1 MCISIQ
7 QLYTLSVLK
16 IKQESYKKSHFRH
29 QPPTSPIT
37 KATDLPLTYCCV
49 TANYSLRECSHAHA
63 HTHTHMHKSHLT
75 LGGHTIERNTLSWGW
90 VPVSVKSPSWKT
102 PLNPHFTPI
111 YPASSHLRSVAK
123 GHGVKGLRRR
133 TSTWLR
139 WRLPAWLLPGCCFH
153 SFNWRKGCSV
163 ASFKVLRKTAWWTQ
177 SYLGGVEAKP
187 GNKLMWC
194 LHLNVCN
201 KLILNRCILSFELK
215 HYGLMDVYI
224 SGVSLNLLMPMTPK
238 YGKGCIH
245 LSIHPSI
252 KTNFFKC
259 MLPKLLTSFYIVN
272 LL

>member
-1 MCISIQ
+1 MCDCK
-7 QLYTLSVLK
+7 L
-16 IKQESYKKSHFRH
+16 
-29 QPPTSPIT
+29 
-37 KATDLPLTYCCV
+37 LPKGV
-49 TANYSLRECSHAHA
+49 CSCART

-75 LGGHTIERNTLSWGW
+75 LGGHTIERSTLSWGW

-133 TSTWLR
+133 ISTWLR
-139 WRLPAWLLPGCCFH
+139 WRLPAWFLPGCCFH

-224 SGVSLNLLMPMTPK
+224 SGVSLNLLPMTPK

-245 LSIHPSI
+245 LSIHPS
-252 KTNFFKC
+252 KQFFLNVC
-259 MLPKLLTSFYIVN
+259 FQNY
-272 LL
+272 